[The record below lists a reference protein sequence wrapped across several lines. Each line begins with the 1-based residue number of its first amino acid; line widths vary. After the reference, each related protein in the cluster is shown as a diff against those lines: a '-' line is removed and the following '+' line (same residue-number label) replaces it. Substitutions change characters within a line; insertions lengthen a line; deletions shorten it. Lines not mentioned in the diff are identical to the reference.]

1 MVIEGLTSMGIPN
14 ACSFVIHWLNK
25 HFHAIANFVEGCEYV
40 KLECKWDS
48 KQIKAF
54 MEYLYKKHYAVSTLD
69 TQWSTLCLVG
79 KTLGEWIPLELEVS
93 FQFVKDEGKETK
105 DDKFLI
111 LRRLLFELCE
121 ASDIILTGH
130 NVLLA
135 KTMFL
140 CVWAFSVRISEFS
153 KTQTSPI
160 GSQRFLHMA
169 PPFFLPRLVIPGD
182 IGGRGCHF
190 GPSFLPLVTQE
201 QHIQSLRMV
210 RPDQQRPGCNLQRN
224 VCSLGEIPLPELGS
238 SASTRHYPP
247 S

>member
-1 MVIEGLTSMGIPN
+1 MLWPPSWTPSQMMSLKSTQAKAKKLSSAKEAKSSHHGRRHQIRNDTLASMVIEGLTSMGIPN

-25 HFHAIANFVEGCEYV
+25 CFHAIANFVEGCEYV

-48 KQIKAF
+48 EQIKAF
-54 MEYLYKKHYAVSTLD
+54 MEYLYNKHYAVSTLD

-111 LRRLLFELCE
+111 SRRLLFELCE
-121 ASDIILTGH
+121 ASDVVLTGH

-140 CVWAFSVRISEFS
+140 CVWTFS
-153 KTQTSPI
+153 
-160 GSQRFLHMA
+160 M
-169 PPFFLPRLVIPGD
+169 
-182 IGGRGCHF
+182 
-190 GPSFLPLVTQE
+190 
-201 QHIQSLRMV
+201 
-210 RPDQQRPGCNLQRN
+210 
-224 VCSLGEIPLPELGS
+224 
-238 SASTRHYPP
+238 
-247 S
+247 